1 MSTRPTRVLTA
12 GRSSAHAFDVPERGR
27 ALWAVALMALIG
39 VLVQVSLLPYAR
51 VADGIADIV
60 VSVVVAAAL
69 FRGSLVGAVTGFAS
83 GMLIELTAPIGTLGV
98 FALLYLIVGSVCG
111 RYCERAEA
119 TALLP
124 PMVLI
129 VAATAFVQLGYGSVQ
144 LLLGTSV
151 FAVDFTARVLVP
163 TLILSALLG
172 PLVLVVAR
180 RLLGEPR
187 VVEPFMMPR

>member
-1 MSTRPTRVLTA
+1 MSTRPTQYLEPGPA
-12 GRSSAHAFDVPERGR
+12 SSQSHRAADHGR
-27 ALWAVALMALIG
+27 ALWAVAAMTLIG

-51 VADGIADIV
+51 ISDGIADLV

-69 FRGSLVGAVTGFAS
+69 YRGATIGAITGFSA
-83 GMLIELTAPIGTLGV
+83 GMLVELTAPIGTLGV
-98 FALLYLIVGSVCG
+98 FALLYLIVGAVCG
-111 RYCERAEA
+111 RYCERAES
-119 TALLP
+119 TTLLA

-129 VAATAFVQLGYGSVQ
+129 VASAAFVQLGYAGFQ
-144 LLLGTSV
+144 LLLGTAV
-151 FAVDFTARVLVP
+151 FAADFTARLLVP
-163 TLILSALLG
+163 TLALTGLLA